1 VLAPAARLLVRGAAL
16 VVFVASAGCHD
27 KRSNATEPSVQP
39 APLPPIDE
47 PAGIGATLAIRD
59 GGATWAHVRALA
71 GDHIGLAPSSLGG
84 AVALATGLPIG
95 TSDLFSEHDP
105 VVGALLEPGLLTP
118 GRAVVAFHLRAA
130 DRVIALATRGQG
142 APFVARRDDATNADL
157 LEPIDTVNGGA
168 KKSPALGVFGNYLVV
183 GSDEEALLELGPY
196 ATRNLAQEA
205 PGTEAAVV
213 RLRPGLL
220 KLASPFLRARV
231 ASLGDGPTSLLGKLA
246 LGDLV
251 ERAATSNGGTIS
263 FDVGDE
269 SAAVRCVLDRA
280 DAASGTG
287 TKGPVRGLLEL
298 PSTAHVG
305 ILAFE
310 PSEKRHVEESDI
322 DAAVSG
328 YLEPPDRDAFKEA
341 FGMLTGARGDGFTL
355 GFENGLLGQA
365 FYGRIAIAD
374 RDKAERALGSLVDLS
389 AKKSVADAFAKHDM
403 AVSAKE
409 TVVER
414 VGDVVRVRVSATSDA
429 KKDAPAN
436 APGVVN
442 LLGRMNGGA
451 LTLGSG
457 ADAVAALRL
466 MLDGPSLASDP
477 AAEALVGRLP
487 TDACIGIIADPARM
501 LHGATASKSW
511 LAGSVLDEAQSTRAT
526 MVLDANAV
534 RVILEV
540 ALR

>member
-1 VLAPAARLLVRGAAL
+1 MLAPAARLLVRGAAI

-27 KRSNATEPSVQP
+27 KRSNATERSAQP
-39 APLPPIDE
+39 APLPPVDE
-47 PAGIGATLAIRD
+47 PAGVGATLTIRD
-59 GGATWAHVRALA
+59 GGATWAHLRAIA
-71 GDHIGLAPSSLGG
+71 GDRVGLAPSSLGG
-84 AVALATGLPIG
+84 AVAIATGLPIG

-130 DRVIALATRGQG
+130 DRVIALATQGQG

-157 LEPIDTVNGGA
+157 LEPIDTGNRGS
-168 KKSPALGVFGNYLVV
+168 KSPALAVFGNYLVV

-196 ATRNLAQEA
+196 ATRNLTQEA

-213 RLRPGLL
+213 RLHPGLL

-251 ERAATSNGGTIS
+251 DRAAASNGGTIS

-269 SAAVRCVLDRA
+269 SAAVSCVLDRGDMA
-280 DAASGTG
+280 PGLA
-287 TKGPVRGLLEL
+287 TKGPVRGLLDL
-298 PSTAHVG
+298 PSTANVG

-310 PSEKRHVEESDI
+310 PSEKRHAEETNI
-322 DAAVSG
+322 DAAVSS
-328 YLEPPDRDAFKEA
+328 YLEAPDRDAFKEA

-389 AKKSVADAFAKHDM
+389 GRKSVADAFAKHDM

-409 TVVER
+409 TVVEH
-414 VGDVVRVRVSATSDA
+414 VGDVVRVRVSAASDT

-457 ADAVAALRL
+457 ADAVAALRS
-466 MLDGPSLASDP
+466 MLDGPRLASDP

-487 TDACIGIIADPARM
+487 KDACIGIIADPARM
-501 LHGATASKSW
+501 LHGATAGKSW
-511 LAGSVLDEAQSTRAT
+511 LAGSILDETQSTRAT
-526 MVLDANAV
+526 VVLDANAI
-534 RVILEV
+534 RAIMEV